1 MRFLD
6 SNYVRKINELG
17 YLRQA
22 DAMPNITPNN
32 IGMPAGILSQVSVE
46 VAETILAYRSGD
58 EALGGRRKLLD
69 WEQQDYYLPLV
80 EKTGSVEPYSDFDD
94 SVASGLNVTFGRT
107 GHYLFSTSYNVGE
120 REAMQLAQGNINSDN
135 YLISASLEA
144 LAVELNR
151 VAFNGYVNNNGSFLV
166 YGLLNNTFLNNYET
180 SDKKFSDMTYLE
192 CVAFFAKAIAKLR
205 SQTGNNIQRGSK
217 LRVVVASNAF
227 DALALKFTDLG
238 VDAITAL
245 INKFKELNVEIT
257 ITPAIELDNANANQD
272 VIYFILENSQ
282 GGISDTTTLGYSEIG
297 RMSNVVLGTTYKQ
310 QKVSAG
316 TTGAVIY
323 KPSYIVRYTNI

>member
-1 MRFLD
+1 MKFLD
-6 SNYVRKINELG
+6 SSYVKKINELG

-58 EALGGRRKLLD
+58 EALGGRKKLLD

-80 EKTGSVEPYSDFDD
+80 EKTGSVEPYSDYDD
-94 SVASGLNVTFGRT
+94 AVASGLNVTFGRT

-135 YLISASLEA
+135 YLMSASLEA

-151 VAFNGYVNNNGSFLV
+151 VAFNGYVNNNNSFLV
-166 YGLLNNTFLNNYET
+166 YGLLNNPSLANYEN
-180 SDKKFSDMTYLE
+180 SDKKFSAMTYQE

-227 DALALKFTDLG
+227 DSLALKFTDLG

-245 INKFKELNVEIT
+245 IDKFQKLGVEIT
-257 ITPAIELDNANANQD
+257 ITPAIELDGANASQD

-282 GGISDTTTLGYSEIG
+282 GGINETSTLGYSEIG

-323 KPSYIVRYTNI
+323 KPAYIVRYTNI

>member
-1 MRFLD
+1 MKFLD

-166 YGLLNNTFLNNYET
+166 YGLLNNTSLNNYET

-227 DALALKFTDLG
+227 DVLALKFTDLG

-245 INKFKELNVEIT
+245 INKFKELDVEIT

>member
-58 EALGGRRKLLD
+58 EALGGRKKLLD

>member
-1 MRFLD
+1 MKFLD
-6 SNYVRKINELG
+6 SKRVMELNKLG
-17 YLRQA
+17 YLRVA
-22 DAMPNITPNN
+22 DATPNFTPNN

-58 EALGGRRKLLD
+58 EALGGRKKLLD

-80 EKTGSVEPYSDFDD
+80 EKTGSVEAYSDYDD
-94 SVASGLNVTFGRT
+94 SLASGLNVTFGRT
-107 GHYLFSTSYNVGE
+107 GHYVFSTSYNIGE
-120 REAMQLAQGNINSDN
+120 REAMQLASANVGEN
-135 YLISASLEA
+135 YYLEASLEA
-144 LAVELNR
+144 IAVELNR
-151 VAFNGYVNNNGSFLV
+151 VAFSGFVNNNNSFLV
-166 YGLLNNTFLNNYET
+166 HGLLNSPSLANYEN
-180 SDKKFSDMTYLE
+180 SDKKFSEMTYQE

-205 SQTGNNIQRGSK
+205 EQTGNNIQRGSK
-217 LRVVVASNAF
+217 LRVVIASNAF

-238 VDAITAL
+238 VDAVSAL
-245 INKFKELNVEIT
+245 IDKFEKLGVEIT
-257 ITPAIELDNANANQD
+257 ITPAMELNSANASQD

-282 GGISDTTTLGYSEIG
+282 GGLSDTTTLGYSEIG

-323 KPSYIVRYTNI
+323 KPAYIVRYTNI

>member
-1 MRFLD
+1 MKFLD

-135 YLISASLEA
+135 YLMSASLEA

-166 YGLLNNTFLNNYET
+166 YGLLNNTSLNNYES
-180 SDKKFSDMTYLE
+180 SDKKFSAMTYQE

-245 INKFKELNVEIT
+245 INKFRELDVEIT
-257 ITPAIELDNANANQD
+257 ITPAIELDGANATQD

-282 GGISDTTTLGYSEIG
+282 GGINETSTLGYSEIG

>member
-58 EALGGRRKLLD
+58 EALGGRKKLLD

-180 SDKKFSDMTYLE
+180 ADKKFSAMTYQE

-245 INKFKELNVEIT
+245 INKFKELDVEIT

>member
-1 MRFLD
+1 MKFLD

-166 YGLLNNTFLNNYET
+166 YGLLNNTSLNNYET
-180 SDKKFSDMTYLE
+180 SDKKFSNMTYLE

-227 DALALKFTDLG
+227 DVLALKFTDLG

-245 INKFKELNVEIT
+245 INKFKELDVEIT

>member
-1 MRFLD
+1 MKFLD

-166 YGLLNNTFLNNYET
+166 YGLLNNTSLNNYET

>member
-1 MRFLD
+1 MKFLD

-166 YGLLNNTFLNNYET
+166 YGLLNNTSLNNYET

-227 DALALKFTDLG
+227 DVLALKFTNLG